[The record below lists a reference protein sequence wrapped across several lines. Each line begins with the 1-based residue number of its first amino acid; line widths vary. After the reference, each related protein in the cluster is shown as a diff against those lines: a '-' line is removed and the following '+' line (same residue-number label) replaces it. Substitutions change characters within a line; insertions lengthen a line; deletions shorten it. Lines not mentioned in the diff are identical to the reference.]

1 MDISTLKSRLP
12 NWLTYSR
19 IVVIPLMVACFYV
32 KGNLGFWLTSSLFMY
47 AGITDFFDG
56 YLARAWNAASNLGRF
71 LDPIADK
78 LLVSVALILLVSEG
92 RAHVLPAIAILTRE
106 ILVSGL
112 REFLMEIQVSLP
124 VSKLA
129 KYKTAVQ
136 MLAIYLLL
144 LSSAASPTAPIDAI
158 GMGLLWIAAILT
170 IITGYAYCRT
180 GIKHMQ

>member
-1 MDISTLKSRLP
+1 MDILTLKSRIP

-19 IVVIPLMVACFYV
+19 IVVIPIMVVCFYI
-32 KGNLGFWLTSSLFMY
+32 KGNTGFWLTSSLFFY
-47 AGITDFFDG
+47 ASFTDFLDG

-78 LLVSVALILLVSEG
+78 LLVAVALILLVSEG

-106 ILVSGL
+106 LLVSGL
-112 REFLMEIQVSLP
+112 REYLMELQVPLP
-124 VSKLA
+124 VSRLA

-144 LSSAASPTAPIDAI
+144 LSSAASQTLPMDEIAQ
-158 GMGLLWIAAILT
+158 GLLWIAAVLT
-170 IITGYAYCRT
+170 IITGYAYFRT
-180 GIKHMQ
+180 GLKHMQ